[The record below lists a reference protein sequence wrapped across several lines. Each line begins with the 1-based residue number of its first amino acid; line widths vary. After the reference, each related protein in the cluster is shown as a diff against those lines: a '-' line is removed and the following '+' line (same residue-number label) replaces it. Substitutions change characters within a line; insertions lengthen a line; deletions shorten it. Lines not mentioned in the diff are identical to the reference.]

1 MKTSIKSILATS
13 LLVVAA
19 SSAHAAGSVKQARY
33 VGDVAFANFCKAA
46 VMDDV
51 RILRSSISRQ
61 VGRIGVSEKQVVR
74 LVTADNGL
82 TCNGESLLNFSKQRD
97 AKEVYSFLT
106 THTR

>member
-1 MKTSIKSILATS
+1 MKNSVKAILAST
-13 LLVVAA
+13 LMVVAA
-19 SSAHAAGSVKQARY
+19 SSAHAADSAKEARY

-46 VMDDV
+46 VLDDV

-74 LVTADNGL
+74 LVTADKGL
-82 TCNGESLLNFSKQRD
+82 TCNGESLVNFSKRRD

-106 THTR
+106 TYNR